1 MYAKSRRK
9 KFLIPAAILLLAVL
23 GGGIWFAVGSGSEPV
38 NVYPFQYIGMTEFW
52 GDNQESYGPV
62 TTDKIQTEFL
72 SDTQTITEVAVKDG
86 DMVKKGD
93 VLFSFDTTLD
103 ALSLERK
110 RLEVEKVKV
119 QIKAAEERL
128 QETREM
134 VPYEPPKP
142 TEPEKP
148 DPETELKDP
157 YRISKEIGNDKIT
170 AFDGKTKETALIC
183 WLKNST
189 PVTDDLLQILFDTAQ
204 NYQKESSPMQGTVAP
219 EDEHSPESNA
229 SAVPVTTEDSQPEN
243 QQNNPPETSELTI
256 KYVFTGKEPGVKTE
270 TEEIDETEYILDIED
285 FIDRNGETYWLTEA
299 RRPGDDLLLT
309 AGELKVSGY
318 PQNDENAQQEWE
330 NVWGEGIELK
340 YTRDVKIEGKWKEN
354 DQLVSIPEDNPVV
367 HLKVGQ
373 PAVFVIQSQIYNLDK
388 ETELKYSV
396 SPADGIFKPSEND
409 DQLFLMG
416 TPEEVTTTPVKYTV
430 TAEYS
435 VIDSPWLVRETYE
448 FFVSVESQS
457 KKGEFHVVF
466 KATEDNYPK
475 GIRTAWEG
483 AKVVAYDNGSFEIFP
498 YDASGFMDH
507 TLELDEEIEIDLPV
521 IEPNHMYT
529 AEEIL
534 DMQKQCYA
542 IIKEQNEKL
551 KLAETEYQIME
562 RELGDGNVYAEIDG
576 KVVSLLTEEEARQQK
591 QPIVKVS
598 GGGGFY
604 IEGSVSELQRE
615 SLKLGQEVTINDWR
629 NGGMYTG
636 EVVSIGDFPSDN
648 DNWNGMGN
656 PTASYYPFKAFVS
669 EDADLQAGSY
679 VSMSYST
686 ASAERGIYLEKAFV
700 RTEKGNSYIFVR
712 GGDGKLEKRPVK
724 VGKVLW
730 GSYYEI
736 LSPLGEEDC
745 LAFPYG
751 KNVKQGAPTVESDLN
766 ALYGY

>member
-9 KFLIPAAILLLAVL
+9 KVLIPAAILLLAVL

-128 QETREM
+128 QDTRDM

-142 TEPEKP
+142 TEPKEEDLGDEWTESLMISPLEGKDKKP
-148 DPETELKDP
+148 YNGATKD
-157 YRISKEIGNDKIT
+157 T
-170 AFDGKTKETALIC
+170 AIIC
-183 WLKNST
+183 WMKDGTPISDALLEDLFKTAKQYQTETPQAPDTDKENAPESSASNVPEEKLKEPGEIEYQPKTIPQEVYCDEVSVS
-189 PVTDDLLQILFDTAQ
+189 PDKMPDL
-204 NYQKESSPMQGTVAP
+204 YQKEYKLFEIYKLPTNEGEKTYWIK
-219 EDEHSPESNA
+219 
-229 SAVPVTTEDSQPEN
+229 SAVRKSDGQPLLDFKVPMCPQDE
-243 QQNNPPETSELTI
+243 E
-256 KYVFTGKEPGVKTE
+256 GKVNW
-270 TEEIDETEYILDIED
+270 EEKWGKGID
-285 FIDRNGETYWLTEA
+285 
-299 RRPGDDLLLT
+299 
-309 AGELKVSGY
+309 VH
-318 PQNDENAQQEWE
+318 
-330 NVWGEGIELK
+330 
-340 YTRDVKIEGKWKEN
+340 YTR
-354 DQLVSIPEDNPVV
+354 S
-367 HLKVGQ
+367 
-373 PAVFVIQSQIYNLDK
+373 FSF
-388 ETELKYSV
+388 
-396 SPADGIFKPSEND
+396 DGIFSHNGEFVTIEQD
-409 DQLFLMG
+409 DELSVEVGETAAFLFSSYLNGAPTKDYDVIFTHSSDDLALQMRQEG
-416 TPEEVTTTPVKYTV
+416 NHYFLTGEFEDIVSDATITV
-430 TAEYS
+430 TAHHSFKDTNEKPWD
-435 VIDSPWLVRETYE
+435 VIEKFSFRLNVVPKDKIEIGKFY
-448 FFVSVESQS
+448 
-457 KKGEFHVVF
+457 VVF
-466 KATEDNYPK
+466 KSTKDNRLK
-475 GIRTAWEG
+475 GIRTLWQG
-483 AKVVAYDNGSFEIFP
+483 VKVTAYDNGTFDMQLYDP
-498 YDASGFMDH
+498 YEVEGFDDH
-507 TLELDEEIEIDLPV
+507 TIEKELEIEIDLPV
-521 IEPNHMYT
+521 IDPNHMYT

-615 SLKLGQEVTINDWR
+615 SLKLGQEVTINDWQ

-686 ASAERGIYLEKAFV
+686 ASAEQGIYLEKAFV

-712 GGDGKLEKRPVK
+712 GADGKLEKRPVK

>member
-9 KFLIPAAILLLAVL
+9 KVLIPAAILLLAVL
-23 GGGIWFAVGSGSEPV
+23 GGGIWFAVGRGSEPV

-128 QETREM
+128 QDTRDM
-134 VPYEPPKP
+134 VPYVPPELK
-142 TEPEKP
+142 EPEEP
-148 DPETELKDP
+148 DLGEELKDKL
-157 YRISKEIGNDKIT
+157 YKISENVVY
-170 AFDGKTKETALIC
+170 DGSKPETALIC
-183 WLKNST
+183 WLKDGT
-189 PVTDDLLQILFDTAQ
+189 PVSDAILQDLYKTSLNYQEENAKKQAEAEKEKEESSASDEPENAQ
-204 NYQKESSPMQGTVAP
+204 NTLMEDTEPEKAVTKIPARLQFNGDGVLNETVAVG
-219 EDEHSPESNA
+219 EKIVDA
-229 SAVPVTTEDSQPEN
+229 YTYQ
-243 QQNNPPETSELTI
+243 
-256 KYVFTGKEPGVKTE
+256 GK
-270 TEEIDETEYILDIED
+270 
-285 FIDRNGETYWLTEA
+285 TYWLKSAKIKGQKEQLQ
-299 RRPGDDLLLT
+299 DLLVPVRPQEE
-309 AGELKVSGY
+309 GEDRDHWDATWGQGVEVEYVRSVSFT
-318 PQNDENAQQEWE
+318 AQQMKAGKFADFEADPLPLL
-330 NVWGEGIELK
+330 VD
-340 YTRDVKIEGKWKEN
+340 RDVILKISSKIHDLPKEYRVDFSVRPENRIFTVIPDGEYIYLTGK
-354 DQLVSIPEDNPVV
+354 
-367 HLKVGQ
+367 
-373 PAVFVIQSQIYNLDK
+373 
-388 ETELKYSV
+388 
-396 SPADGIFKPSEND
+396 
-409 DQLFLMG
+409 
-416 TPEEVTTTPVKYTV
+416 PEELTTTPVDFMVTVKYTFQDNYEQERAV
-430 TAEYS
+430 EETFPFS
-435 VIDSPWLVRETYE
+435 VVVVEEPLV
-448 FFVSVESQS
+448 Q
-457 KKGEFHVVF
+457 KGEFYVVF
-466 KATEDNYPK
+466 KTTEKNFLK
-475 GIRTAWEG
+475 GTPVVWHG
-483 AKVVAYDNGSFEIFP
+483 AKVTAYEDGSFAVTP
-498 YDASGFMDH
+498 YNAFDFQDH
-507 TLELDEEIEIDLPV
+507 TLPEEEEIEIDLPV
-521 IEPNHMYT
+521 IDPNHMYT

-615 SLKLGQEVTINDWR
+615 SLKLGQEVTINDWQ

-686 ASAERGIYLEKAFV
+686 ASAEQGIYLEKAFV

-712 GGDGKLEKRPVK
+712 GADGKLEKRPVK

>member
-9 KFLIPAAILLLAVL
+9 KFLIPVAILLLAAL

-128 QETREM
+128 QDTRDM

-142 TEPEKP
+142 TEPKEE
-148 DPETELKDP
+148 DLGEELKDKL
-157 YRISKEIGNDKIT
+157 YKISENVVY
-170 AFDGKTKETALIC
+170 DGSKPETALIC
-183 WLKNST
+183 WLKDGT
-189 PVTDDLLQILFDTAQ
+189 PVSDAILQDLYKTSLNYQEENAKKQAEAEKEKEESSASDEPENAQ
-204 NYQKESSPMQGTVAP
+204 NTLMEDTEPEKAVTKIPARLQFNGDGVLNETVAVG
-219 EDEHSPESNA
+219 EKIVDA
-229 SAVPVTTEDSQPEN
+229 YTYQ
-243 QQNNPPETSELTI
+243 
-256 KYVFTGKEPGVKTE
+256 GK
-270 TEEIDETEYILDIED
+270 
-285 FIDRNGETYWLTEA
+285 TYWLKSAKIKGQKEQLQ
-299 RRPGDDLLLT
+299 DLLVPVRPQEE
-309 AGELKVSGY
+309 GEDRDHWDATWGQGVEVEYVRSVSFT
-318 PQNDENAQQEWE
+318 AQQMKAGKFADFEADPLPLL
-330 NVWGEGIELK
+330 VD
-340 YTRDVKIEGKWKEN
+340 RDVILKISSKIHDLPKEYRVDFSVRPENRIFTVIPDGEYIYLTGK
-354 DQLVSIPEDNPVV
+354 
-367 HLKVGQ
+367 
-373 PAVFVIQSQIYNLDK
+373 
-388 ETELKYSV
+388 
-396 SPADGIFKPSEND
+396 
-409 DQLFLMG
+409 
-416 TPEEVTTTPVKYTV
+416 PEELTTTPVDFMVTVKYTFQDNYEQERAV
-430 TAEYS
+430 EETFPFS
-435 VIDSPWLVRETYE
+435 VVVVEEPLV
-448 FFVSVESQS
+448 Q
-457 KKGEFHVVF
+457 KGEFYVVF
-466 KATEDNYPK
+466 KTTEKNFLK
-475 GIRTAWEG
+475 GTPVVWHG
-483 AKVVAYDNGSFEIFP
+483 AKVTAYENGSFAVTP
-498 YDASGFMDH
+498 YNAFDFQDH
-507 TLELDEEIEIDLPV
+507 TLPEEEEIEIDLPV
-521 IEPNHMYT
+521 IDPNHMYT

-591 QPIVKVS
+591 QPILKVS

-686 ASAERGIYLEKAFV
+686 ASAEQGIYLEKAFV

-712 GGDGKLEKRPVK
+712 GADGKLEKRPVK

>member
-9 KFLIPAAILLLAVL
+9 KVLIPAAILLLAVL
-23 GGGIWFAVGSGSEPV
+23 GGGIWFAVARGSEPV

-128 QETREM
+128 QDTRDM
-134 VPYEPPKP
+134 VPYVPPELK
-142 TEPEKP
+142 EPEEP
-148 DPETELKDP
+148 DLGEELKDKL
-157 YRISKEIGNDKIT
+157 YKISENVVY
-170 AFDGKTKETALIC
+170 DGSKPETALIC
-183 WLKNST
+183 WLKDGT
-189 PVTDDLLQILFDTAQ
+189 PVSDAILQDLYKTSLNYQEENAKKQAEAEKEKEESSASDEPENAQ
-204 NYQKESSPMQGTVAP
+204 NTLMEDTEPEKAVTKIPARLQFNGDGVLNETVAVG
-219 EDEHSPESNA
+219 EKIVDA
-229 SAVPVTTEDSQPEN
+229 YTYQ
-243 QQNNPPETSELTI
+243 
-256 KYVFTGKEPGVKTE
+256 GK
-270 TEEIDETEYILDIED
+270 
-285 FIDRNGETYWLTEA
+285 TYWLKSAKIKGQKEQLQ
-299 RRPGDDLLLT
+299 DLLVPVRPQEE
-309 AGELKVSGY
+309 GEDRDHWDATWGQGVEVEYVRSVSFT
-318 PQNDENAQQEWE
+318 AQQMKAGKFADFEADPLPLL
-330 NVWGEGIELK
+330 VD
-340 YTRDVKIEGKWKEN
+340 RDVILKISSKIHDLPKEYRVDFSVRPENRIFTVIPDGEYIYLTGK
-354 DQLVSIPEDNPVV
+354 
-367 HLKVGQ
+367 
-373 PAVFVIQSQIYNLDK
+373 
-388 ETELKYSV
+388 
-396 SPADGIFKPSEND
+396 
-409 DQLFLMG
+409 
-416 TPEEVTTTPVKYTV
+416 PEELTTTPVDFMVTVKYTFQDNYEQERAV
-430 TAEYS
+430 EETFPFS
-435 VIDSPWLVRETYE
+435 VVVVEEPLV
-448 FFVSVESQS
+448 Q
-457 KKGEFHVVF
+457 KGEFYVVF
-466 KATEDNYPK
+466 KTTEKNFLK
-475 GIRTAWEG
+475 GTPVVWHG
-483 AKVVAYDNGSFEIFP
+483 AKVTAYEDGSFAVTP
-498 YDASGFMDH
+498 YNAFDFQDH
-507 TLELDEEIEIDLPV
+507 TLPEEEEIEIDLPV
-521 IEPNHMYT
+521 IDPNHMYT

-615 SLKLGQEVTINDWR
+615 SLKLGQEVTINDWQ

-686 ASAERGIYLEKAFV
+686 ASAEQGIYLEKAFV

-712 GGDGKLEKRPVK
+712 GADGKLEKRPVK